1 MREDLGVSL
10 SSLMSAYNDARW
22 YARKTGMMEEGRVN
36 RAWGY
41 IMAGKVREK
50 QEQYRSTLTACDCRD
65 KEIRQM
71 WCKHNIMLQIV
82 AKAKRKENGRG

>member
-1 MREDLGVSL
+1 MREDFGVSL

-22 YARKTGMMEEGRVN
+22 FARKTGLMEEKRVN

-50 QEQYRSTLTACDCRD
+50 QKQYGSTLHACRCRD

-71 WCKHNIMLQIV
+71 WCKHNVMLQIV
-82 AKAKRKENGRG
+82 EKAKRKEDDDE